1 MGLLVNET
9 SGLRVA
15 LGTRCLV
22 GRSAA
27 AHLRLSG
34 QLVSAEHAS
43 IYFAGG
49 RWRLRDLASR
59 NGTFLDAERVAQGD
73 SVDLHEQSRLMFG
86 GRGDIWRLEDASPP
100 GPCARNQR
108 GDLVRG
114 EGMTL
119 WLPDSDCPDAV
130 VLAGER
136 EWTLEHED
144 QLVRVQDGE
153 SVVLQTDTW
162 RLELP
167 PLDDEELASTYQSQ
181 HNPSD
186 SELQLL
192 FRVSSDRE
200 HIQLEASAGGS
211 TTDLGARAHNL
222 PLLMLASL
230 RLVDQEQGEL
240 EYNAGWVYPDELE
253 KRLGLEREAMNLQL
267 WRARQCFRK
276 AKLPAERLI
285 ERREDTR
292 QLRLG
297 VGNLVVEPPERRL
310 V

>member
-1 MGLLVNET
+1 MGLLLNET
-9 SGLRVA
+9 TGLRVA

-27 AHLRLSG
+27 AHLRLTG
-34 QLVSAEHAS
+34 QVVSAEHAS
-43 IYFAGG
+43 IYFSGG
-49 RWRLRDLASR
+49 RWKVRDLASR
-59 NGTFLDAERVAQGD
+59 NGTFLDAERVEQGA
-73 SVDLHEQSRLMFG
+73 SVELSEHSRLMFG
-86 GRGDIWRLEDASPP
+86 SRGDVWRLEDASPP
-100 GPCARNQR
+100 GPCARNQQ
-108 GDLVRG
+108 GDWVRG

-119 WLPDSDCPDAV
+119 WLPELDCPDAV

-136 EWTLEHED
+136 EWTLEYD
-144 QLVRVQDGE
+144 DKLLQVQDGE
-153 SVVLQTDTW
+153 SVVLNGETW

-181 HNPSD
+181 HAPSED
-186 SELQLL
+186 ELRLL
-192 FRVSSDRE
+192 FRVSQDRD
-200 HIQLEASAGGS
+200 HIQLEAKAGG
-211 TTDLGARAHNL
+211 TVTDLGARAHNL

-230 RLVDQEQGEL
+230 RLADQEQGEL
-240 EYNAGWVYPDELE
+240 DYNAGWVYPDELE

-297 VGNLVVEPPERRL
+297 VASLAVEPPEARL
-310 V
+310 A